1 MGHLR
6 KYGESPTDQLTTE
19 SEELVLDYEIKF
31 QRPNGSWEPTGTGG
45 QYEYH
50 WSVVHAEWS
59 GYLTLLNILAFSA
72 WDRLDT

>member
-31 QRPNGSWEPTGTGG
+31 QRPNGSWEPTGIGGSTGI
-45 QYEYH
+45 
-50 WSVVHAEWS
+50 S
-59 GYLTLLNILAFSA
+59 GA
-72 WDRLDT
+72 WFMQNGPGT